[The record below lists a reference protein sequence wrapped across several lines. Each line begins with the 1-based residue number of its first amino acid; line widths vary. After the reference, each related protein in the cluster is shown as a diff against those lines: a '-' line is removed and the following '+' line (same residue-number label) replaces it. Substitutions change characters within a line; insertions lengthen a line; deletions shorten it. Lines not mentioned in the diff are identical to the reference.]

1 MNFRIAISKSHLSK
15 LVVAFVSILLFEF
28 LIRDY
33 AVLLMSNV
41 RTEGS
46 FAPASPHKAS
56 TGSGSSADI
65 KHYFE
70 HEAYPSSCNK
80 PTSVDSFSFKSV
92 PLNLFSIRS
101 WHQPRPVSQSYRCFK
116 LSKLDPHSESASPKE
131 KND

>member
-56 TGSGSSADI
+56 TGSGLSANDAVLLSTI
-65 KHYFE
+65 FSTKHV
-70 HEAYPSSCNK
+70 HQVA
-80 PTSVDSFSFKSV
+80 TS
-92 PLNLFSIRS
+92 LHL
-101 WHQPRPVSQSYRCFK
+101 
-116 LSKLDPHSESASPKE
+116 
-131 KND
+131 